1 MKIIQIT
8 GAALL
13 VLAVGALAGVG
24 RLEAAG
30 GASDDAQEG
39 ITVTGTGELRSTP
52 NRANLSFSVHAEGS
66 TAAGALAAGNAKL
79 RRLIDALKGAGV
91 DQEQLKTEYL
101 GVNPRYDGGKTPSN
115 GYTADASV
123 SVTGQSLERASRLVD
138 LGMSAG
144 ADSVSGPSLSIADR
158 DAQYRRALERIR
170 RCPSEGRGARRC
182 SRCVTRRGD
191 GGRRG
196 RSVRRPGPG
205 DGGGASGPRGKD
217 ANRAGLREDR
227 GERDGDVRD
236 QLDVPGF
243 HTLLLSSGHG
253 RP

>member
-30 GASDDAQEG
+30 GASDEAQEG

-158 DAQYRRALERIR
+158 DAQYRRALERAFDDARAKAEALAAAAGVSLGEVTAVVEGAQYGGPVLEMGAPRAALEAKTPIE
-170 RCPSEGRGARRC
+170 PGSEKIAA
-182 SRCVTRRGD
+182 SVTVTFAI
-191 GGRRG
+191 
-196 RSVRRPGPG
+196 S
-205 DGGGASGPRGKD
+205 
-217 ANRAGLREDR
+217 
-227 GERDGDVRD
+227 
-236 QLDVPGF
+236 
-243 HTLLLSSGHG
+243 
-253 RP
+253 